1 MSNEQKLEQTRNA
14 LHTAF
19 AIIANA
25 KNCLGNGDRDSKLA
39 FQWHEAA
46 QRFIQDYNANLD
58 VYTGYHVG
66 SGFEGVKTNKSI
78 VSYVTR
84 GDERMAVTVCAACS
98 SVLSVESKENK

>member
-39 FQWHEAA
+39 EQWHEAA

-58 VYTGYHVG
+58 VYTG
-66 SGFEGVKTNKSI
+66 
-78 VSYVTR
+78 
-84 GDERMAVTVCAACS
+84 
-98 SVLSVESKENK
+98 VLSVESKENK